1 LGAPLAGI
9 LSIALGYAE
18 KVRSQFLS
26 LRHMYLNLLRYFIYF
41 EIDPRIDPQS
51 GVFIWAVFKDL
62 AN

>member
-1 LGAPLAGI
+1 
-9 LSIALGYAE
+9 
-18 KVRSQFLS
+18 
-26 LRHMYLNLLRYFIYF
+26 MYLNLLSYFIYY